1 MTIYQKI
8 EKAAFGRILG
18 EGGFL
23 WWWLLPAAIE
33 AGKAIASAGETAKGP
48 FTAPINEQEYNDLL
62 GTQAFLEKEIAASM
76 KGWRISSAGDL
87 GTLNNK
93 LTQVRSALAQWTS
106 KKAGE
111 AAHAKEVAA
120 AGADIETQAVRGLKQ
135 LAESRASR
143 GLRGAGEIMDPDVV
157 FLSNIQNARDR
168 LSRGEDI
175 HQIQQDLQNAGI
187 ENQNA
192 VMTGQAIKADNE
204 NLLNSILNLG
214 TQAGSEFLPGGMWG
228 GPNAAEKLLTDQNKM
243 LLDFLGEKTTG
254 TPDPGTMMLS
264 LNKPMVSFYG
274 AKPQA
279 YNWWDYD
286 WQGYYKNLSKRTLF

>member
-18 EGGFL
+18 EGGF
-23 WWWLLPAAIE
+23 WWWLIPAVIE

-111 AAHAKEVAA
+111 AAHAKEVEA
-120 AGADIETQAVRGLKQ
+120 AGADIETQRERGLKA
-135 LAESRASR
+135 LEASRASR
-143 GLRGAGEIMDPDVV
+143 GIKGAGEIKDPDVV
-157 FLSNIQNARDR
+157 FLSNIESAKNR
-168 LSRGEDI
+168 LARGENI
-175 HQIQQDLQNAGI
+175 YEIQRDLAKSIQ

-192 VMTGQAIKADNE
+192 VMTGQAIRADQN
-204 NLLNSILNLG
+204 NLWSAAGNLTG
-214 TQAGSEFLPGGMWG
+214 QVAGEFMPGGMWG
-228 GPNAAEKLLTDQNKM
+228 GPTAAEKLLTDQNK
-243 LLDFLGEKTTG
+243 LLLNFLGEKTTG
-254 TPDPGTMMLS
+254 TPDPGTTMLS

-286 WQGYYKNLSKRTLF
+286 WQRYSKNLSKRTLF

>member
-1 MTIYQKI
+1 MAGWWDWIPLVGPIIQVGTAIA
-8 EKAAFGRILG
+8 KAA
-18 EGGFL
+18 
-23 WWWLLPAAIE
+23 
-33 AGKAIASAGETAKGP
+33 ETAKGP
-48 FTAPINEQEYNDLL
+48 FTAPTNNQEYNDLL
-62 GTQAFLEKEIAASM
+62 GTQAYLEKEIAASM

-111 AAHAKEVAA
+111 AAYAKEVAA
-120 AGADIETQAVRGLKQ
+120 AGADIERQAVRGLKQ

-143 GLRGAGEIMDPDVV
+143 GLRGAGEVMDPDVV

-228 GPNAAEKLLTDQNKM
+228 GPNAAEKLLIDQNKM

-254 TPDPGTMMLS
+254 TPDPGTMRLS

-286 WQGYYKNLSKRTLF
+286 WQRYSKNLSKRTLF

>member
-1 MTIYQKI
+1 MAGWWDWIPLVGPIIQVGTAIA
-8 EKAAFGRILG
+8 KAA
-18 EGGFL
+18 
-23 WWWLLPAAIE
+23 
-33 AGKAIASAGETAKGP
+33 ETAKGP
-48 FTAPINEQEYNDLL
+48 FTAPTNNQEYNDLL

-87 GTLNNK
+87 GVLNNK

-111 AAHAKEVAA
+111 AAYAKEVAA
-120 AGADIETQAVRGLKQ
+120 AAADIETQAVRGLKQ

-143 GLRGAGEIMDPDVV
+143 GLRGAGEVMDPDVV

-228 GPNAAEKLLTDQNKM
+228 GPNAAEKLLIDQNKM

-254 TPDPGTMMLS
+254 TPDPGTMMPS
-264 LNKPMVSFYG
+264 LKKPMVSFYG

-286 WQGYYKNLSKRTLF
+286 WQRYSKNLSKRTLF

>member
-1 MTIYQKI
+1 MAGWWDWIPFVGPII
-8 EKAAFGRILG
+8 EVGTAIAKAA
-18 EGGFL
+18 
-23 WWWLLPAAIE
+23 
-33 AGKAIASAGETAKGP
+33 ETAKGP
-48 FTAPINEQEYNDLL
+48 FTAPTNNQEYNDLL
-62 GTQAFLEKEIAASM
+62 GTQAYLEKEIAASM

-111 AAHAKEVAA
+111 AAYAKEVKA

-143 GLRGAGEIMDPDVV
+143 GLRGAGEVMDPDVV

-286 WQGYYKNLSKRTLF
+286 WQRYSKNLSKRTLF